1 MNKEEMIK
9 VLKNNFFIDGD
20 GHTIFSPD
28 HFIKNGFSPEF
39 VDINTVVHTSGK
51 EPKEKI
57 LVNGEVAD
65 VLEGIYNL
73 DMLYAIAQLIEADRT
88 IAFSKAGRGYQA
100 RALVAAIKDVVQPPE
115 KDWLIRNKN
124 DDSFWN
130 NNDGWTDYSGGTIFS
145 QEERNSFNL
154 PIEGEWE
161 QL

>member
-130 NNDGWTDYSGGTIFS
+130 NNDGWTDYCGGTIFS

>member
-39 VDINTVVHTSGK
+39 VDINTVVHTSGE

-57 LVNGEVAD
+57 LVNGEVVD

-100 RALVAAIKDVVQPPE
+100 RALVAAIEDVVQPLE
-115 KDWLIRNKN
+115 K
-124 DDSFWN
+124 
-130 NNDGWTDYSGGTIFS
+130 
-145 QEERNSFNL
+145 EE
-154 PIEGEWE
+154 E
-161 QL
+161 QVDEQRT

>member
-39 VDINTVVHTSGK
+39 VDINTVVHTSGE

-130 NNDGWTDYSGGTIFS
+130 NNDGWTDYFGGTIFS